1 MRGYGQYQLL
11 MAEARRA
18 HAAARQQE
26 IANHEQGVRTYFSVR
41 DHNREMRQ
49 AERRPRVTNEQ
60 IRRMAVASKPAPV
73 SPSDVDWI
81 NGQITW
87 PTVLE
92 GRGFDAYRV
101 DLERAFAGRAAI
113 GRVDGLATAKAQ
125 QAARGMLDELKTQVR
140 QLSPQDYMIAR
151 RFVES
156 LAHEIRQ
163 PAG

>member
-1 MRGYGQYQLL
+1 

-18 HAAARQQE
+18 HATARQQE
-26 IANHEQGVRTYFSVR
+26 IANHEQGVQTYFSVR
-41 DHNREMRQ
+41 DHNRQMRK
-49 AERRPRVTNEQ
+49 AEHGPRVTDEQ
-60 IRRMAVASKPAPV
+60 IRRMAAAGTPAPL

-81 NGQITW
+81 NGRIIW

-92 GRGFDAYRV
+92 DNDFGAFRAE
-101 DLERAFAGRAAI
+101 LERAFASRAAL
-113 GRVDGLATAKAQ
+113 GRMDGLTMAKAQ

-140 QLSPQDYMIAR
+140 ELSSQDYMVAR